1 MKCERVEELLSFHL
15 EGDLSA
21 EEKALVE
28 SHLRSCPS
36 CALLL
41 SALNETRRAL
51 SEIPELEVSPE
62 LLSRLAAIP
71 TTKKKFSFSLD
82 FLLKPSLQPVFAA
95 ASVFLTLVSFY
106 LFNPNKKMIDRSVEQ
121 QIRLGYSQAEK
132 IYARAGS
139 ITDRLGD
146 RAGNIFASIKN
157 WKIFG
162 ASEDQT
168 PSQEE

>member
-1 MKCERVEELLSFHL
+1 MKCERIEELLSL
-15 EGDLSA
+15 YVEGDLTSK
-21 EEKALVE
+21 EKAAVD
-28 SHLRSCPS
+28 SHLLACPS

-41 SALNETRRAL
+41 AALKETRLAL
-51 SEIPELEVSPE
+51 SGIPELEVSPE

-106 LFNPNKKMIDRSVEQ
+106 LFNPNKKMIDRSIEQ
-121 QIRLGYSQAEK
+121 QLRLGYSQAEK

-139 ITDRLGD
+139 FTDRLGD
-146 RAGNIFASIKN
+146 RADNIFASIKN
-157 WKIFG
+157 WQIFG
-162 ASEDQT
+162 AHEDQT

>member
-1 MKCERVEELLSFHL
+1 MKCERIEELLSLYL
-15 EGDLSA
+15 EGELGT
-21 EEKALVE
+21 EEKALVG

-51 SEIPELEVSPE
+51 NGIPELEVSPE

-71 TTKKKFSFSLD
+71 GKKKKFSFSMD

-95 ASVFLTLVSFY
+95 ASIFLTLVSFY
-106 LFNPNKKMIDRSVEQ
+106 LFNPNKKMIDRTVEQ
-121 QIRLGYSQAEK
+121 QLRLGYSEVEK
-132 IYARAGS
+132 IYAKAGS

-162 ASEDQT
+162 ANEDQT

>member
-1 MKCERVEELLSFHL
+1 MKCEPIEELLSL
-15 EGDLSA
+15 YIEGELAA
-21 EEKALVE
+21 EERAIVE
-28 SHLRSCPS
+28 SHLQSCPA
-36 CALLL
+36 CAELLAIL
-41 SALNETRRAL
+41 KETRLAL
-51 SEIPELEVSPE
+51 SGFPELEVSRE
-62 LLSRLAAIP
+62 LLSRLTAIP

-106 LFNPNKKMIDRSVEQ
+106 LFNPNKKMIDRSIEQ
-121 QIRLGYSQAEK
+121 RLRLGYSRVEK

-139 ITDRLGD
+139 FTDRLGD
-146 RAGNIFASIKN
+146 RADDIFASIKN

-162 ASEDQT
+162 TNEDQT

>member
-1 MKCERVEELLSFHL
+1 MKCERIQELLSLLL
-15 EGDLSA
+15 EGELTA

-28 SHLRSCPS
+28 GHLQSCPS

-41 SALNETRRAL
+41 SALKETRRAL
-51 SEIPELEVSPE
+51 EGIPELEVSPE
-62 LLSRLAAIP
+62 LLSRLSAIP
-71 TTKKKFSFSLD
+71 TAKKKFSFSLD

-95 ASVFLTLVSFY
+95 ASVFLTLISFY
-106 LFNPNKKMIDRSVEQ
+106 LFNPNKKSIDRTVEQ
-121 QIRLGYSQAEK
+121 QLRLGYSQAEK

-139 ITDRLGD
+139 FTDRLGD

-162 ASEDQT
+162 ANEDQT